1 MELFRIVR
9 EEFSKNLSSSGTA
22 NRWNL
27 KGQFVLYTAATR
39 SLASL
44 ELVVH
49 RGTIQNKF
57 KYKVMVISIAD
68 EDQLIKQ
75 IKINKLP
82 AHWRTLGAYAE
93 LQTIGARW
101 YTNQESLV
109 LKVPSVII
117 PQEFNYIINKEHP
130 AFASKVKLIRK
141 EDFYWDARLL

>member
-9 EEFSKNLSSSGTA
+9 EEFSKNLSSSGSA

-44 ELVVH
+44 ELIVH

-75 IKINKLP
+75 IKINKLS
-82 AHWRTLGAYAE
+82 AQWRTLGAYAE
-93 LQTIGARW
+93 LQTIGSLW
-101 YTNQESLV
+101 YTHQESLV

-130 AFASKVKLIRK
+130 AFASKVKLVRK
-141 EDFYWDARLL
+141 EDFYWDNRLL